1 MQTSD
6 IETLIALRLT
16 IYSLLID
23 INRKIEELQNESTE
37 QFVQIKI
44 CRLKDV
50 FFVRKQKISQLCIRH
65 YSYILPIKNL
75 LIKTHPARH
84 KRSLL

>member
-23 INRKIEELQNESTE
+23 INRKIEELQIYEDENVKS
-37 QFVQIKI
+37 K
-44 CRLKDV
+44 
-50 FFVRKQKISQLCIRH
+50 SQ
-65 YSYILPIKNL
+65 
-75 LIKTHPARH
+75 
-84 KRSLL
+84 

>member
-23 INRKIEELQNESTE
+23 INRKIEELNTYEDDNFKITINNEM
-37 QFVQIKI
+37 
-44 CRLKDV
+44 
-50 FFVRKQKISQLCIRH
+50 
-65 YSYILPIKNL
+65 KNN
-75 LIKTHPARH
+75 
-84 KRSLL
+84 

>member
-23 INRKIEELQNESTE
+23 INRKIEELNTCEDDNFKITINNEMKNNPE
-37 QFVQIKI
+37 NNNH
-44 CRLKDV
+44 LLENLDDV
-50 FFVRKQKISQLCIRH
+50 CD
-65 YSYILPIKNL
+65 NL
-75 LIKTHPARH
+75 YAVFYFYE
-84 KRSLL
+84 

>member
-23 INRKIEELQNESTE
+23 INRKIEELNTYEDDNFKITINNEMKNNQE
-37 QFVQIKI
+37 NNDHLLDK
-44 CRLKDV
+44 LDDV
-50 FFVRKQKISQLCIRH
+50 CDNFYVVFYHRE
-65 YSYILPIKNL
+65 
-75 LIKTHPARH
+75 
-84 KRSLL
+84 